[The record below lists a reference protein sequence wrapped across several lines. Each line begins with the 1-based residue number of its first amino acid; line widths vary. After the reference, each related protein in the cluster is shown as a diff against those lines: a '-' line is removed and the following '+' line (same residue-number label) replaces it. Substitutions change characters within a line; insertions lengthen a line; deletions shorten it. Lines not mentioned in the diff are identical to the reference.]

1 MKDLGFNEF
10 GELAQGNDEESMVG
24 KNGGTSE
31 MTQINSSTQNANPY
45 MNQDD
50 PEGDEEAEDTEIAI
64 WWKFEQK
71 QNSKLKKPYM

>member
-24 KNGGTSE
+24 KQGGQSE
-31 MTQINSSTQNANPY
+31 MTQISSATSNANPY
-45 MNQDD
+45 ANMED

-64 WWKFEQK
+64 
-71 QNSKLKKPYM
+71 